1 MQTWNVLDNPENMCM
16 LLSKFPGGT
25 RDKCSVRVPL
35 IRRKQGNETWARWFY
50 WLWEWWEPDSQR
62 QQYTLLGYFGVF
74 VHFCPLLPPS
84 PAHLPWDIFELG
96 SIKAFWT
103 MSSFYVSKYFLR
115 YILTENV
122 SKNFK
127 LYQVSK
133 CPNISILQILKTL
146 LSKNRFYFFFL
157 IFWHAKIPPS
167 FRMPHY
173 WNWFLTYAKQK
184 VW

>member
-1 MQTWNVLDNPENMCM
+1 MKP
-16 LLSKFPGGT
+16 
-25 RDKCSVRVPL
+25 
-35 IRRKQGNETWARWFY
+35 
-50 WLWEWWEPDSQR
+50 EPDDFID
-62 QQYTLLGYFGVF
+62 FGNDENLIANDSSIHYWGILEYSCLF
-74 VHFCPLLPPS
+74 VPFFPLPPLTS
-84 PAHLPWDIFELG
+84 LGIFLNLEALRHFELYQV
-96 SIKAFWT
+96 F
-103 MSSFYVSKYFLR
+103 KYFLR

-184 VW
+184 FW